1 MTAKSKC
8 DKGGSHAFHTIRY
21 CAICLEEAYDDGYEQ
36 GKSEAEEAYR
46 TRYSVLNLC
55 HKTIATDRVNQDNQ
69 IRKQTLTEVLK
80 EMNLLNVGIDDSQ
93 HYIWE
98 AWRDTKE
105 RLEQKIKELKE
116 ANK

>member
-1 MTAKSKC
+1 MASKMKAKSKC

-69 IRKQTLTEVLK
+69 IRKQTLEEVLK
-80 EMNLLNVGIDDSQ
+80 EWKRG
-93 HYIWE
+93 
-98 AWRDTKE
+98 
-105 RLEQKIKELKE
+105 RLRMEFDLWLRRKLKE